1 MTSRPAGKGRSGGA
15 PRPGGKARP
24 AQPSAKPR
32 SSQADAKPRATQSG
46 VKQTAV
52 KPSGA
57 KPRTTQSGKQSGSKT
72 RTSSA
77 KASQTKPGR
86 TAGFSVATR
95 RPATKQA
102 RSRRTPR
109 RWPRRLALTL
119 VIAFALGAAT
129 LVRADWEVH
138 NTFLTTTS
146 HRTDE
151 LASELRVVQLT
162 DFHNI
167 PRPAQVRDIVE
178 LVRGADPDLIAI
190 TGDLINT
197 NNRTLD
203 PVRRLLDGLS
213 GIDAPRYYVDGNHDH
228 WSADHAR
235 LHELLERFD
244 VTILTDEN
252 TQVSGDFGR
261 LSLIGVDDYFS
272 GNGDIDAAVAGLPDK
287 GFRLVLTHSPEI
299 FGELDRSHIDYAICG
314 HTHGGQI
321 RLPLI
326 GAIYQPGGNWFPKV
340 SKGAYVDGDAT
351 LFVDSGLGVT
361 GPKLRLFNQSQVT
374 LHRIGPDV

>member
-1 MTSRPAGKGRSGGA
+1 MSSRPAGKGRAGGA
-15 PRPGGKARP
+15 PRPSSGGKARV
-24 AQPSAKPR
+24 SSGAKPR
-32 SSQADAKPRATQSG
+32 PTQ
-46 VKQTAV
+46 
-52 KPSGA
+52 SGA
-57 KPRTTQSGKQSGSKT
+57 KPRTTQSAAKSSQAKPRASQ
-72 RTSSA
+72 SSA
-77 KASQTKPGR
+77 KASQAKPRTGR
-86 TAGFSVATR
+86 VSGVAVGTR
-95 RPATKQA
+95 RPPAKPTAT
-102 RSRRTPR
+102 RHRRRPTPR
-109 RWPRRLALTL
+109 RWPRRLALAL

-129 LVRADWEVH
+129 LARADWEVH
-138 NTFLTTTS
+138 NTFLNETT

-151 LASELRVVQLT
+151 LASELRVVQVT

-197 NNRTLD
+197 DNRTLD
-203 PVRRLLDGLS
+203 PVRRLLEGLS
-213 GIDAPRYYVDGNHDH
+213 GIDAPRYFVDGNHDH
-228 WSADHAR
+228 WSADHAK

-261 LSLIGVDDYFS
+261 VSLIGVDDYYS
-272 GNGDIDAAVAGLPDK
+272 GHGDIDAAVEGLPAE

-299 FGELDRSHIDYAICG
+299 FGELDRTNIDYAMCG

-321 RLPLI
+321 RLPFV

-361 GPKLRLFNQSQVT
+361 GPKLRLLNQSQVT
-374 LHRIGPDV
+374 LHRIGPSV